1 MKQIMMNMKR
11 LVLFTALVMVLAA
24 CNKDELTT
32 RAVSIE
38 VKGYNIGNSEL
49 EVTIDTVVYDK
60 SKTAANSLLNFGMVY
75 TYPSSKGQALL
86 KIKDL
91 VTGKEVYQNQL
102 DLNTGGL
109 EHVFPFVFINGAPLE
124 IKAPAGDPSTNKMA
138 FYIYYPE
145 SNDAMDIYMKNV
157 ENEIVYIAKKVVPGT
172 WVYSDYVTTPGF
184 TDLNA
189 TYKWFF
195 VKAGTKDQWAFNDSE
210 WMSQFATGT
219 LFIPKKG
226 EKGRV
231 QTYFVTPT
239 SNQLDVVSL
248 FKVIN

>member
-1 MKQIMMNMKR
+1 MMNMKR

-49 EVTIDTVVYDK
+49 EVTVDTVVYDK

-109 EHVFPFVFINGAPLE
+109 ERVFPFVFINGAPLE
-124 IKAPAGDPSTNKMA
+124 IKAPAADPSTNKMA

-145 SNDAMDIYMKNV
+145 SSDALDIYMKNA
-157 ENEIVYIAKKVVPGT
+157 ENEIVYIAKNVVPGT
-172 WVYSDYVTTPGF
+172 WAYSDYVTTTGF

-195 VKAGTKDQWAFNDSE
+195 VKAGTTDQWAFNESE
-210 WMSQFATGT
+210 WMSQYSTGT

-231 QTYFVTPT
+231 QTYFVTPG
-239 SNQLDVVSL
+239 SNQLDVASL
-248 FKVIN
+248 FKY